1 MPMGR
6 VQSIRLTGKRRGLY
20 VVRGAGYAQGACNRF
35 FSVQGGNLP
44 HVAGSGIS
52 VESCES
58 AFEAM
63 TKLKAYDFD
72 LIVSEVELPGDN
84 AFDLYNYVNTY
95 YPYIPAVMITG
106 KDIDTFFDRI
116 FREGIGNVLY
126 KPLRRDEL
134 LNLAEKL
141 ITKKNIFGLHNYLG
155 AIDGEVKRIRIDS
168 SEQIRKAIDITLKH
182 IQEWGFTIKNRAVL
196 NLILNEL
203 IINAVYHSHGYSREK
218 EMRVPVQLK
227 DDEHV
232 DFCLPAPPPP
242 TGFPLPITRA
252 SSRRRRCWTASTGR
266 CRRSSSCARPKR
278 GRERNQASE
287 KARGID
293 LVRKLCAEYYF
304 VIKKDV
310 QTEVILIFDREPSD
324 ETEVRCSSSR

>member
-1 MPMGR
+1 MHKVLVIDFSPYREEISRML
-6 VQSIRLTGKRRGLY
+6 QE
-20 VVRGAGYAQGACNRF
+20 AGY
-35 FSVQGGNLP
+35 
-44 HVAGSGIS
+44 S

-218 EMRVPVQLK
+218 EMRIPVQLK

-232 DFCLPAPPPP
+232 DFCFARSPSSYGLSITDYKGKLSKMKVLDSINRAIEQTQLILRAAE
-242 TGFPLPITRA
+242 TGEEI
-252 SSRRRRCWTASTGR
+252 SDQVSETG
-266 CRRSSSCARPKR
+266 
-278 GRERNQASE
+278 
-287 KARGID
+287 RGID

-324 ETEVRCSSSR
+324 ETEARCSLKIIEDAG

>member
-1 MPMGR
+1 MHKVLVIDFSPYREEISRML
-6 VQSIRLTGKRRGLY
+6 QE
-20 VVRGAGYAQGACNRF
+20 AGY
-35 FSVQGGNLP
+35 
-44 HVAGSGIS
+44 S

-84 AFDLYNYVNTY
+84 AFDLYNYANTY

-232 DFCLPAPPPP
+232 DFCFARSPSSYGLSITDYKGKLSKTKVLDSINRAIEQTQLILRAAE
-242 TGFPLPITRA
+242 TGEEI
-252 SSRRRRCWTASTGR
+252 SDQVSETG
-266 CRRSSSCARPKR
+266 
-278 GRERNQASE
+278 
-287 KARGID
+287 RGID

-310 QTEVILIFDREPSD
+310 QTEVILIFDREPSA
-324 ETEVRCSSSR
+324 ETEARCSLKIIEDAG